1 MSNTFGNILRLT
13 TFGESHG
20 AAMGGI
26 IDGFPVGVPI
36 DLNKVQAEVD
46 SRKTGQNGFSSQR
59 SEKDRVE
66 VLSGLFEGRTTGA
79 PIAFMI
85 KNDDAHSNDYESLKD
100 VYRPSHADFCYHE
113 KYNGSADYRGG
124 GRASARETVSWVVA
138 GAFAQQY
145 LELKSIEVEACV
157 SQIGPVKAELTDDW
171 SGSCNSEVR
180 CPDMEA
186 SREMLAALEQAK
198 NDGDSLG
205 GIVSGRIKG
214 LPVGLGEPVFD
225 KFQAMLA
232 EAMFSINAVKG
243 FEIGDGFEIASHRG
257 SEVNDSFEMKDGRVV
272 PSTNHSGGVMGG
284 ITNGAD
290 VTFRVAF
297 KPTPSIMKEQTTLN
311 HDGEQVTISCKG
323 RHDVC
328 FVPRA
333 VPVVKAMA
341 VLVTLDAMLM
351 KQ

>member
-1 MSNTFGNILRLT
+1 MSNTFGNIFRLT

-20 AAMGGI
+20 EALGGV

-46 SRKTGQNGFSSQR
+46 SRRTGQNGFSSQR
-59 SEKDRVE
+59 NEKDRVE
-66 VLSGLFEGRTTGA
+66 VLSGLFKGCTTGA

-85 KNDDAHSNDYESLKD
+85 KNDDARSNDYEAMRNI
-100 VYRPSHADFCYHE
+100 YRPSHADFCYYT
-113 KYNGSADYRGG
+113 KYKGFADYRGG

-145 LELKSIEVEACV
+145 LETKSIEIDACV
-157 SQIGPVKAELTDDW
+157 SQIGQVRAALTDDW
-171 SGSCNSEVR
+171 TDMSDSEVR
-180 CPDMEA
+180 CPDLQA
-186 SREMLAALEQAK
+186 SREMMAAIGQAK
-198 NDGDSLG
+198 DDGDSLG
-205 GIVSGRIKG
+205 GIINGRIKG

-232 EAMFSINAVKG
+232 KAMFSINAVKG
-243 FEIGDGFEIASHRG
+243 FEIGDGFDIVSHRG
-257 SEVNDSFEMKDGRVV
+257 SEVNDGFEMKSGVVV

-284 ITNGAD
+284 ITDGAD

-297 KPTPSIMKEQTTLN
+297 KPTPSVSKEQEVLN
-311 HDGEQVTISCKG
+311 HDGKIESVSCKG

-341 VLVTLDAMLM
+341 ALVTLDALLM